1 MCAVALPQSPKSRLS
16 VFPEQFAEI
25 MMKIEEYISKQAKA
39 SEGTSPLPLPL
50 AHPAPGLFRCL
61 QL

>member
-1 MCAVALPQSPKSRLS
+1 MRSLFFLRVLSSNS

-39 SEGTSPLPLPL
+39 SEGTSRLPLPL
-50 AHPAPGLFRCL
+50 AHPAPGLLCRL